1 MTLRILHVVPYYEQ
15 AWAYGGI
22 PRLVTTMT
30 RALAR
35 RGHHITVC
43 TTDVRDSRTRV
54 SSPPENAHGVDV
66 RVFRNVSNAIAYHLQ
81 FFTPVGLG
89 RYLRRAAGSFDVA
102 HLHACHNLPGVIA
115 ASELTRA
122 GVPYV
127 VSPNGTARPIERRIR
142 VKQLFALTAGRS
154 LLPRAARVLAV
165 SQSEVIQLRDMG
177 LDESTIALI
186 PNPLDETEFDRPLDG
201 CEYRRRTGLGGGPVI
216 LFLGKLTPR
225 KGVED
230 LVRAFASVGN
240 PRATLIVAG
249 NDMGAGASVL
259 SLVRRLGLEARV
271 IMSGLL
277 KGSERL
283 DALAAADLVVYPS
296 RDEIFGLVPLE
307 ALLAGTPVIV
317 CNDSGCGEVISST
330 GGGLIVPPGDVS
342 ALRAAIETML
352 ADAGEWRQ
360 RAKGAASLVRRRFGS
375 DVICDRLE
383 SLYRDVVTRDR
394 VKTSDLGAPL
404 ARGGSA
410 GAKPPGSDRMRA

>member
-1 MTLRILHVVPYYEQ
+1 MALRILHVVPYYDQ

-22 PRLVTTMT
+22 PRLATTMT

-35 RGHHITVC
+35 RGHHVTVC
-43 TTDVRDSRTRV
+43 TTDVRDSRTRA
-54 SSPPENAHGVDV
+54 SSSTQNPHGIDV
-66 RVFRNVSNAIAYHLQ
+66 RVFPNVSNAIAYHLQ
-81 FFTPVGLG
+81 FFTPIGLG
-89 RYLRRAAGSFDVA
+89 RYLRRAAASFDLA

-154 LLPRAARVLAV
+154 MLPRAARILAV
-165 SQSEVIQLRDMG
+165 SRSEVIQLRDMG
-177 LDESTIALI
+177 IDESMIARI
-186 PNPLDETEFDRPLDG
+186 PNPVDETEFARPVDG
-201 CEYRRRTGLGGGPVI
+201 CGYRQRMALGGGPVI

-230 LVRAFASVGN
+230 LVRAFASMSD

-249 NDMGAGASVL
+249 NDMGAGASVF
-259 SLVRRLGLEARV
+259 SLIRHLALETRV
-271 IMSGLL
+271 ITPGLL
-277 KGSERL
+277 QGSDRL
-283 DALAAADLVVYPS
+283 DALAAADVVVYPS

-342 ALRAAIETML
+342 ALSAAIETVL
-352 ADAGEWRQ
+352 ADAGGWRQ
-360 RAKGAASLVRRRFGS
+360 RAKGAASAVRRRFGS
-375 DVICDRLE
+375 DVICDQLE
-383 SLYRDVVTRDR
+383 SLYYEVIEKQPAVVR
-394 VKTSDLGAPL
+394 VPA
-404 ARGGSA
+404 
-410 GAKPPGSDRMRA
+410 

>member
-1 MTLRILHVVPYYEQ
+1 MAPLRILHVVPYYEQ

-22 PRLVTTMT
+22 PRLATTMT
-30 RALAR
+30 RALVR
-35 RGHHITVC
+35 RGHHVTVC
-43 TTDVRDSRTRV
+43 TTDVRDSRTRA
-54 SSPPENAHGVDV
+54 SSPPQNAHGVDV
-66 RVFRNVSNAIAYHLQ
+66 RVFPNVSNAIAYHLQ
-81 FFTPVGLG
+81 FFTPIGLG
-89 RYLRRAAGSFDVA
+89 RYLRRAAESFDVA

-154 LLPRAARVLAV
+154 MLPRAARILAV
-165 SQSEVIQLRDMG
+165 SRSEVIQLREMG
-177 LDESTIALI
+177 VSESTIALI
-186 PNPLDETEFDRPLDG
+186 PNPVDETEFDRPIDG
-201 CEYRRRTGLGGGPVI
+201 AGYRRRMGLGDGPVV

-230 LVRAFASVGN
+230 LVRAFGSVGN

-249 NDMGAGASVL
+249 NDMGAGASVR
-259 SLVRRLGLEARV
+259 SLVRRLALERRV
-271 IMSGLL
+271 ITPGLL

-283 DALAAADLVVYPS
+283 DALAAADVVVYPS

-307 ALLAGTPVIV
+307 AVLAGSPVIV
-317 CNDSGCGEVISST
+317 CNDSGCGEVISSI

-342 ALRAAIETML
+342 ALRAAIETVL
-352 ADAGEWRQ
+352 ANADDWRQ
-360 RAKGAASLVRRRFGS
+360 RANGAASGVRRRFGS

-383 SLYRDVVTRDR
+383 SLYYEVVENQRAVVR
-394 VKTSDLGAPL
+394 VGA
-404 ARGGSA
+404 
-410 GAKPPGSDRMRA
+410 